1 MSAIPDRG
9 QQHRAP
15 GTPAGV
21 LSRIV
26 ARAIDAVI
34 LAVAGGA
41 LGIAMDFNVVW
52 LTIQAVAVFAYF
64 VALDATWGTTP
75 GKRLLGLR
83 VTGPDGARPTPGQAA
98 AREAFTLLGAIPFIG
113 PLLALAAW
121 TAIVVTVAQSPQ
133 RQGAHDNL
141 AGGTFVVAA

>member
-1 MSAIPDRG
+1 MSAVPG
-9 QQHRAP
+9 GAEEPQAP
-15 GTPAGV
+15 ATPGGV
-21 LSRIV
+21 LPRIV
-26 ARAIDAVI
+26 ARVIDAII

-41 LGIAMDFNVVW
+41 LGMLMNFNVVW

-64 VALDATWGTTP
+64 VALDVTWGTTP

-83 VTGPDGARPTPGQAA
+83 VTGPAGARPTAGQAA

-113 PLLALAAW
+113 PVLALAAW
-121 TAIVVTVAQSPQ
+121 IAIVVTVAQSPQ

-141 AGGTFVVAA
+141 AGTFVVSA